1 MQQQRPR
8 QRLQTPSRRCSSG
21 PCRRRRSPQL
31 IGVDKINSGDT
42 AWMLTSTALVLLMTI
57 PGLALFYGGMVRKK
71 NVLAT
76 LMQSFAITCLVTV
89 LWVIAGY
96 SLAFMPGG
104 SFVGSLDRLFLN
116 GMLFQH
122 DAGKVTV
129 SHLGLTIPESV
140 YMTFQM
146 TFAIITPALIAG
158 AFADRMKFSAMLW
171 FIGLWSLLIY
181 SPIAHMMWEPS
192 GFWAAK
198 GVLDF
203 AGGTVV
209 HINAGIAGLVCALV
223 LGKRLG
229 YGKEAMAP
237 HNLTLTLIG
246 ASLLWVG
253 WFGFNAGSAVAADG
267 RAGMAMVVTQLATAV
282 AALAWMFTEWMAK
295 GKPSVLGIASGAVAG
310 LVAITPASGFVG
322 VTGAFVIGIAAGVL
336 CFFAATTVKQMF
348 GYDDSL
354 DAFGVHCIGGI
365 VGALLTGVFN
375 VKEISGADADY
386 HGAARRGRD
395 DAGRTAASAASS
407 SSRSSTWLSAC
418 ASPKKRSARV
428 STSVFTASAWSR
440 PADVRSSFS
449 SVAFGAPQAPR
460 FFDHPDDAAARCSC
474 ARRVG
479 SGSRLLLLGP
489 RMRLVVDLGQILEV
503 EVRVDLR
510 AGDARVAEQLLHGAQ
525 IARRLQQVRGERVPQ
540 HVRMHVA
547 GQSALDRP
555 LRRDAAGSRAT

>member
-1 MQQQRPR
+1 MNKLPR
-8 QRLQTPSRRCSSG
+8 FVMFGLLIISNPAVWADDAPSAAASAAEAPATATAGAASTDAAAAAAA
-21 PCRRRRSPQL
+21 PAAPTEPIL
-31 IGVDKINSGDT
+31 IGVDKISSGDT

-76 LMQSFAITCLVTV
+76 VMQSFAITCRVPV

-104 SFVGSLDRLFLN
+104 SFIGSLDRLFLN
-116 GMLFQH
+116 GMLFQK
-122 DAGKVTV
+122 DAGKISV

-140 YMTFQM
+140 YMTFPM
-146 TFAIITPALIAG
+146 TFALITPALLAD
-158 AFADRMKFSAMLW
+158 AFADRMKFSALLW
-171 FIGLWSLLIY
+171 FMGLWSLLIY

-192 GFWAAK
+192 GYWAAK

-209 HINAGIAGLVCALV
+209 HINAGTAGLVCALV
-223 LGKRLG
+223 LGKRIG

-282 AALAWMFTEWMAK
+282 AALAWMFTEWMVK

-322 VTGAFVIGIAAGVL
+322 ITGAFVIGIAAGVL
-336 CFFAATTVKQMF
+336 CFFAATTVKKAF

-375 VKEISGADADY
+375 VKDISGADADFLVQL
-386 HGAARRGRD
+386 GAVCTTLVYTGVGSYIILKVIAMVVG
-395 DAGRTAASAASS
+395 
-407 SSRSSTWLSAC
+407 L
-418 ASPKKRSARV
+418 RV
-428 STSVFTASAWSR
+428 SEEEEREGLDIS
-440 PADVRSSFS
+440 
-449 SVAFGAPQAPR
+449 
-460 FFDHPDDAAARCSC
+460 
-474 ARRVG
+474 
-479 SGSRLLLLGP
+479 
-489 RMRLVVDLGQILEV
+489 
-503 EVRVDLR
+503 
-510 AGDARVAEQLLHGAQ
+510 LH
-525 IARRLQQVRGERVPQ
+525 GERVE
-540 HVRMHVA
+540 
-547 GQSALDRP
+547 
-555 LRRDAAGSRAT
+555 